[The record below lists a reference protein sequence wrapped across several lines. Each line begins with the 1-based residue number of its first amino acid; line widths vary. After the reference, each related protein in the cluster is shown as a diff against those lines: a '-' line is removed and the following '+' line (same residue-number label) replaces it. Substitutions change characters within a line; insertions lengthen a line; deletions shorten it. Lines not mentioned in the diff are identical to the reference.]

1 MSSIFSL
8 KTDAR
13 QLLLGN
19 QGLSNMKYDQIA
31 PTRDATT
38 TNFPNGEINF
48 KFDVG
53 GGKWFVPQRSYLRI
67 RCQISRGD
75 NASLLESD
83 NVAPAMNMMSNLFQS
98 AEFKINGK
106 TISRVSDFMGQVSSL
121 KYRLDKSAS
130 WLDSVGNSTNFWDNH
145 NSRKADV
152 CADGLY
158 HDAVFETSWG
168 NLGFVVATDR
178 IVYTHATTQLAFDD
192 GAGGAVG
199 VDVRT
204 KFPIGS
210 RIRVLGAFGTLGA
223 NAEMLVMAHIDATT
237 LEVQSALTL
246 NVAAANIQLERL
258 TDGASS
264 ALRVNARRVS
274 NVEIIWTP
282 PLSIFDIEGG
292 IPGSASC
299 ELTLTPQSSNTYQ
312 LLAIESTGATKTT
325 GALATNVKFSV
336 QNLYFYT
343 NIISGPRIE
352 NSTYLLDL
360 EQIACQA
367 SVVNNTDFAQHS
379 FHVSP
384 STYALSVAIQDGRV
398 GSDTRASASRFK
410 SYNVAMDETEE
421 LKLNRLYVSYGGSNY
436 PSPDAEPSYIEGVGG
451 ALSTDYSVNRY
462 IDSNIYSGAFFG
474 VGGCESIEQ
483 YHDRGAY
490 HYFACPKDNDD
501 ASTRV
506 VVNAGFQGTTNVA
519 NMRILL
525 FAHSRQVA
533 RIEMIDGKVQSVML
547 EDS

>member
-1 MSSIFSL
+1 MSFIFSL

-13 QLLLGN
+13 QLELGN

-75 NASLLESD
+75 NTSLLESD

-158 HDAVFETSWG
+158 HDDVFETSWG
-168 NLGFVVATDR
+168 NLGFAVATDR
-178 IVYTHATTQLAFDD
+178 ISYTHATTRLAFDNGTD
-192 GAGGAVG
+192 GVG
-199 VDVRT
+199 VGFDVRT

-210 RIRVLGAFGTLGA
+210 RIKVLGAFGNLVA
-223 NAEMLVMAHIDATT
+223 NDEMLVTGHQSGNV
-237 LEVQSALTL
+237 LRVQSALAAD
-246 NVAAANIQLERL
+246 VAAENIQLERL
-258 TDGASS
+258 TEGASS

-325 GALATNVKFSV
+325 GALATDVKFSV

-410 SYNVAMDETEE
+410 SYNVAMDETEC
-421 LKLNRLYVSYGGSNY
+421 R
-436 PSPDAEPSYIEGVGG
+436 
-451 ALSTDYSVNRY
+451 ALLPYS
-462 IDSNIYSGAFFG
+462 SSLTF
-474 VGGCESIEQ
+474 
-483 YHDRGAY
+483 
-490 HYFACPKDNDD
+490 P
-501 ASTRV
+501 T
-506 VVNAGFQGTTNVA
+506 
-519 NMRILL
+519 L
-525 FAHSRQVA
+525 F
-533 RIEMIDGKVQSVML
+533 
-547 EDS
+547 